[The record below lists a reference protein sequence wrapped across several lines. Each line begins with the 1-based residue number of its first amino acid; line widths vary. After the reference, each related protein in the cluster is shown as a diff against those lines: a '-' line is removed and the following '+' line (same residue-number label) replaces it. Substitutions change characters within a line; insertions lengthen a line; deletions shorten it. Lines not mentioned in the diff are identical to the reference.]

1 MKLRT
6 LGLAIL
12 ASAVI
17 QTVWVGKMITDRAA
31 ILRDGTEVL
40 LETGFVDPRDL
51 FRGHYVTLN
60 LEISQI
66 DAIALGFGGAADLER
81 DTPIWVSIE
90 KGDNNFWRPTGIH
103 LSDPDGLLAIRGN
116 FRSSWDNRMI
126 NIDFPFDRYFA
137 PHERAL
143 ELEDL
148 RQEQRLGIVLAVM
161 PDGSAAVKGI
171 VIDGEPIYD
180 EPIY

>member
-51 FRGHYVTLN
+51 
-60 LEISQI
+60 
-66 DAIALGFGGAADLER
+66 
-81 DTPIWVSIE
+81 
-90 KGDNNFWRPTGIH
+90 
-103 LSDPDGLLAIRGN
+103 
-116 FRSSWDNRMI
+116 
-126 NIDFPFDRYFA
+126 
-137 PHERAL
+137 
-143 ELEDL
+143 
-148 RQEQRLGIVLAVM
+148 
-161 PDGSAAVKGI
+161 
-171 VIDGEPIYD
+171 
-180 EPIY
+180 